1 MRKLYTMK
9 NLVKGLMLSVAIALG
24 ATTAQAQ
31 STTGTGTGTGTGTED
46 VKPAAATEFWM
57 GEKAAEGMFYLYNVG
72 AKIFATNNTPSETD
86 ITKATLWTAKGSNNS
101 FSFTGKNGYVFHMSS
116 IAGAGKT
123 WTVNIKNNGDAT
135 TFTLKTGKTT
145 EKGAVYA
152 FSKDEGWFT
161 SNVRYFNVD
170 GKEYTAA
177 KSQNYL
183 NDWLFISD
191 AQKKAYTEYVK
202 LFNQAKSYTEAGS
215 KLFESKDVESTDAI
229 VNQINDAL
237 KSYNYNTYE
246 KENGGKAKLEAAI
259 KAAEDFIKTTT
270 GINEIGST
278 TDAKVSEIYGVNGAR
293 KSQLTKGL
301 NIVKMSDGTVKK
313 VLVK

>member
-31 STTGTGTGTGTGTED
+31 DNGTGTSTED
-46 VKPAAATEFWM
+46 VKPAASTEFWM
-57 GEKAAEGMFYLYNVG
+57 GEEAAEGRFYLYNVG
-72 AKIFATNNTPSETD
+72 ANIFVTGNTPSETD
-86 ITKATLWTAKGSNNS
+86 INKATLWTASGSDKR
-101 FSFTGKNGYVFHMSS
+101 FSFTDKKGYFVITMDRTSAKITKQGPLHLLPIATKFDLEPGTTKGKNAYKLAYS
-116 IAGAGKT
+116 T
-123 WTVNIKNNGDAT
+123 
-135 TFTLKTGKTT
+135 
-145 EKGAVYA
+145 Y
-152 FSKDEGWFT
+152 
-161 SNVRYFNVD
+161 YFNV
-170 GKEYTAA
+170 GKDKYTPETTPGDF
-177 KSQNYL
+177 

-191 AQKKAYTEYVK
+191 AQKNAYTEYVN
-202 LFNQAKSYTEAGS
+202 LFNKAKSYTESDS
-215 KLFESKDVESTDAI
+215 KLFESDDVEKRDAI

>member
-9 NLVKGLMLSVAIALG
+9 NLVKGLMLSAVMTLGVATASAQETNGG
-24 ATTAQAQ
+24 ADDTKY
-31 STTGTGTGTGTGTED
+31 EP
-46 VKPAAATEFWM
+46 VAANKFWM
-57 GEKAAEGMFYLYNVG
+57 GEAAAAGDFYLYNVG
-72 AKIFATNNTPSETD
+72 ADIFATND
-86 ITKATLWTAKGSNNS
+86 KATEKSIDNAVVWTAKVSNGAY
-101 FSFTGKNGYVFHMSS
+101 SFTGKNGYVFHMSS
-116 IAGAGKT
+116 IASAGIT
-123 WTVNIKNNGDAT
+123 WTANIKNNGDAT

-170 GKEYTAA
+170 GKKYTAA
-177 KSQNYL
+177 ESQSDW
-183 NDWLFISD
+183 NDWLLISD
-191 AQKKAYTEYVK
+191 TQKKAYDDYVK
-202 LFNQAKSYTEAGS
+202 LFKEAKSYTEGDS
-215 KLFESKDVESTDAI
+215 KLTDAI
-229 VNQINDAL
+229 VKLINDAL
-237 KSYNYNTYE
+237 KSYNYNTYKKDGE
-246 KENGGKAKLEAAI
+246 AKLNAAI
-259 KAAEDFIKTTT
+259 NAAEDFIKATT

-278 TDAKVSEIYGVNGAR
+278 KDAKVSEIYGVNGAR

>member
-31 STTGTGTGTGTGTED
+31 GTGTGTSTED
-46 VKPAAATEFWM
+46 VKPAASTEFWM

-72 AKIFATNNTPSETD
+72 AKIFVTDNTPSETD
-86 ITKATLWTAKGSNNS
+86 ITKATLWTASGSDNS
-101 FSFTGKNGYVFHMSS
+101 FSFTDEKGNLVITMNLFT
-116 IAGAGKT
+116 AE
-123 WTVNIKNNGDAT
+123 IKKGPSTSAT
-135 TFTLKTGKTT
+135 KFDLKPGTT
-145 EKGAVYA
+145 EEKGNAYKLA
-152 FSKDEGWFT
+152 PQRQLP
-161 SNVRYFNVD
+161 VRYFNVD
-170 GKEYTAA
+170 NGKYTRAHTPDA
-177 KSQNYL
+177 M

-191 AQKKAYTEYVK
+191 DQKNAYKEYVDLFNKAKNYTE
-202 LFNQAKSYTEAGS
+202 GDS
-215 KLFESKDVESTDAI
+215 KLTDAI
-229 VNQINDAL
+229 VKQINDAL

-246 KENGGKAKLEAAI
+246 DGGKAKLDAAI
-259 KAAEDFIKTTT
+259 KAAENFNTT

>member
-1 MRKLYTMK
+1 MTKLYTMK

-31 STTGTGTGTGTGTED
+31 DTGTGTED

-57 GEKAAEGMFYLYNVG
+57 GEEAAEGGFYLYNVG
-72 AKIFATNNTPSETD
+72 AKIFVTDNTPSETD
-86 ITKATLWTAKGSNNS
+86 INKATLWTASGSDKR
-101 FSFTGKNGYVFHMSS
+101 FSFTDTDKKGNFVITMDRKSAKITKQGPLNLLPKATKFDLETGTTDGKGNAYKLAYSQWPYQ
-116 IAGAGKT
+116 T
-123 WTVNIKNNGDAT
+123 R
-135 TFTLKTGKTT
+135 
-145 EKGAVYA
+145 Y
-152 FSKDEGWFT
+152 
-161 SNVRYFNVD
+161 YFNVD
-170 GKEYTAA
+170 KDKYTPETTAGV
-177 KSQNYL
+177 S

-191 AQKKAYTEYVK
+191 TQKNAYTEYVN
-202 LFNQAKSYTEAGS
+202 LFNKAKSYTEKGS
-215 KLFESKDVESTDAI
+215 KLTDAI
-229 VNQINDAL
+229 VKQINDAL

-246 KENGGKAKLEAAI
+246 EKNGGKAKLDAAI
-259 KAAEDFIKTTT
+259 KAAEDFINATT

>member
-1 MRKLYTMK
+1 MRNFYTMK
-9 NLVKGLMLSVAIALG
+9 NLVKGLMLSAVMTLGVA
-24 ATTAQAQ
+24 TASAQ
-31 STTGTGTGTGTGTED
+31 ETGTGN
-46 VKPAAATEFWM
+46 VKPATSTDFWM
-57 GEKAAEGMFYLYNVG
+57 GETAKAGEFYLYNVG

-86 ITKATLWTAKGSNNS
+86 ITKATLWTANGSNNS
-101 FSFTGKNGYVFHMSS
+101 FSFTGKNGYVFQMSS
-116 IAGAGKT
+116 IASAGKT
-123 WTVNIKNNGDAT
+123 WTANIKNNGDAT

-161 SNVRYFNVD
+161 SNVRYFNVN
-170 GKEYTAA
+170 GKKYTAVE
-177 KSQNYL
+177 SQSNW

-191 AQKKAYTEYVK
+191 AQKKAYTEYVN
-202 LFNQAKSYTEAGS
+202 LFNKAKSYTEAGS
-215 KLFESKDVESTDAI
+215 KLFKSDDLEKRNAI
-229 VNQINDAL
+229 VNKINDAL

-246 KENGGKAKLEAAI
+246 EKNGGKAKLEAAI
-259 KAAEDFIKTTT
+259 KAAEDFINATT

>member
-1 MRKLYTMK
+1 MRNFYTMK
-9 NLVKGLMLSVAIALG
+9 NLVKGLMLSAVMTLGVA
-24 ATTAQAQ
+24 TASAQ
-31 STTGTGTGTGTGTED
+31 ETGTGN
-46 VKPAAATEFWM
+46 VKPATSTDFWM
-57 GEKAAEGMFYLYNVG
+57 GETAKAGEFYLYNVG

-116 IAGAGKT
+116 TLGAGKT
-123 WTVNIKNNGDAT
+123 WTTKIENNGDAT

-152 FSKDEGWFT
+152 FSKDEGWVT

-170 GKEYTAA
+170 GKKYTAA
-177 KSQNYL
+177 NTQSNS
-183 NDWLFISD
+183 NDWLLISD
-191 AQKKAYTEYVK
+191 TQKKAYDEYVK
-202 LFNQAKSYTEAGS
+202 LFNEAKSYTEANS
-215 KLFESKDVESTDAI
+215 KLFESDDNKATGKIVE
-229 VNQINDAL
+229 QINDAL

-246 KENGGKAKLEAAI
+246 KKNGGKAKLEAAI

-270 GINEIGST
+270 GINEIVST

>member
-31 STTGTGTGTGTGTED
+31 GQGRGTGTGTED

-57 GEKAAEGMFYLYNVG
+57 GEEAAEGMFYLYNVG
-72 AKIFATNNTPSETD
+72 ANIFVTGTETD
-86 ITKATLWTAKGSNNS
+86 INKATLWTASESDNS
-101 FSFTGKNGYVFHMSS
+101 FSFTDEKGNLVITMNSLSAK
-116 IAGAGKT
+116 I
-123 WTVNIKNNGDAT
+123 
-135 TFTLKTGKTT
+135 T
-145 EKGAVYA
+145 EKGRFTIVTK
-152 FSKDEGWFT
+152 FGLETGTTEGKGNAYKLAYSQLLLPT
-161 SNVRYFNVD
+161 RYFNVD
-170 GKEYTAA
+170 KDKYTPATTPGDF
-177 KSQNYL
+177 

-215 KLFESKDVESTDAI
+215 KLFESKDYEKTDAI
-229 VNQINDAL
+229 VIQINDAL
-237 KSYNYNTYE
+237 KSYNYNTYA

-259 KAAEDFIKTTT
+259 KAAEDFINATT

-278 TDAKVSEIYGVNGAR
+278 TDAKVSEIYGINGAR

>member
-1 MRKLYTMK
+1 MRNFYTMK
-9 NLVKGLMLSVAIALG
+9 NLVKGLMLSAVMTLG
-24 ATTAQAQ
+24 VTTASAQ
-31 STTGTGTGTGTGTED
+31 ETGTGN
-46 VKPAAATEFWM
+46 VKPATSTDFWM
-57 GEKAAEGMFYLYNVG
+57 GETAKAGEFYLYNVG

-101 FSFTGKNGYVFHMSS
+101 FSFTGKNGYVFQMSS
-116 IAGAGKT
+116 ILSAGKT
-123 WTVNIKNNGDAT
+123 WTANIKNNGDAT

-152 FSKDEGWFT
+152 FSKDEGWIT
-161 SNVRYFNVD
+161 SNVRYFNVK
-170 GKEYTAA
+170 GKEYNAA
-177 KSQNYL
+177 ESQSNS
-183 NDWLFISD
+183 NDWLLISD
-191 AQKKAYTEYVK
+191 TQKKAYTEYVN
-202 LFNQAKSYTEAGS
+202 LFNKAKSYTEAGS
-215 KLFESKDVESTDAI
+215 KLFKSDDLEKTNAI

-246 KENGGKAKLEAAI
+246 EENGGKAKLEAAI
-259 KAAEDFIKTTT
+259 KAAEDFINATT

-293 KSQLTKGL
+293 KSQLAKGL

>member
-24 ATTAQAQ
+24 ATTAQAK
-31 STTGTGTGTGTGTED
+31 GTGTED

-57 GEKAAEGMFYLYNVG
+57 GETAKAGEFYLYNVG

-86 ITKATLWTAKGSNNS
+86 ITNATLWTASESDNS
-101 FSFTGKNGYVFHMSS
+101 FSFTDEKGNLVITMNSLSAK
-116 IAGAGKT
+116 I
-123 WTVNIKNNGDAT
+123 
-135 TFTLKTGKTT
+135 T
-145 EKGAVYA
+145 EKGRFTIVTK
-152 FSKDEGWFT
+152 FGLETGTTEGKGNAYKLAYYSLWPFPT
-161 SNVRYFNVD
+161 HYFNVD
-170 GKEYTAA
+170 KDKYTPATTA
-177 KSQNYL
+177 GDF

-215 KLFESKDVESTDAI
+215 KLFESDDHEKTDPI

-237 KSYNYNTYE
+237 KSYNYNTYK

-259 KAAEDFIKTTT
+259 KAAEDFINATT

-278 TDAKVSEIYGVNGAR
+278 TDAKVSEIYGINGAR

>member
-1 MRKLYTMK
+1 MRNFYTMK
-9 NLVKGLMLSVAIALG
+9 NLVKGLMLSAVMTLGVA
-24 ATTAQAQ
+24 TASAQ
-31 STTGTGTGTGTGTED
+31 ETGTGN
-46 VKPAAATEFWM
+46 VKPATSTDFWM
-57 GEKAAEGMFYLYNVG
+57 GETAKAGEFYLYNVG

-101 FSFTGKNGYVFHMSS
+101 FSFTGKNGYVFQMSS
-116 IAGAGKT
+116 TMSAGKT
-123 WTVNIKNNGDAT
+123 WTANIKNNGDAT

-145 EKGAVYA
+145 KKGAVYA

-161 SNVRYFNVD
+161 SNVRYFNVN
-170 GKEYTAA
+170 GKKYTAVE
-177 KSQNYL
+177 SQSNW

-191 AQKKAYTEYVK
+191 AQKKAYTEYVN
-202 LFNQAKSYTEAGS
+202 LFNKAKSYTEAGS
-215 KLFESKDVESTDAI
+215 KLFKSDDLEKRNAI
-229 VNQINDAL
+229 VNKINDAL

-246 KENGGKAKLEAAI
+246 EENGGKAKLEAAI
-259 KAAEDFIKTTT
+259 KAAEDFINATT

>member
-31 STTGTGTGTGTGTED
+31 DTGTGTSTED
-46 VKPAAATEFWM
+46 VKPAASTEFWM
-57 GEKAAEGMFYLYNVG
+57 GEEAAEGMFYLYNVG
-72 AKIFATNNTPSETD
+72 AKIFVTGKTPSETD
-86 ITKATLWTAKGSNNS
+86 INNATLWTASGSNNS
-101 FSFTGKNGYVFHMSS
+101 FSFTYEKGNLVITMDYLSAK
-116 IAGAGKT
+116 I
-123 WTVNIKNNGDAT
+123 
-135 TFTLKTGKTT
+135 T
-145 EKGAVYA
+145 EKGLFTIVTKFDLKPGTTKGKGNAYKLA
-152 FSKDEGWFT
+152 YSLKPFSPC
-161 SNVRYFNVD
+161 YFNVNKD
-170 GKEYTAA
+170 KYTPETT
-177 KSQNYL
+177 SGDFNE
-183 NDWLFISD
+183 WLFISEV
-191 AQKKAYTEYVK
+191 QKNAYTEYVN
-202 LFNQAKSYTEAGS
+202 LFNKAKSYTEAGS
-215 KLFESKDVESTDAI
+215 KLFKSDDLEKRNAI
-229 VNQINDAL
+229 VNKINDAL

-246 KENGGKAKLEAAI
+246 EKNGGKAKLEAAI
-259 KAAEDFIKTTT
+259 KAAEDFINATT

>member
-31 STTGTGTGTGTGTED
+31 GTGTGTSTED
-46 VKPAAATEFWM
+46 VKPAASTEFWM

-72 AKIFATNNTPSETD
+72 AKIFVTGKTPSETD
-86 ITKATLWTAKGSNNS
+86 INNATLWTASGSNNS
-101 FSFTGKNGYVFHMSS
+101 FSFTYEKGNLVITMDYLSAK
-116 IAGAGKT
+116 I
-123 WTVNIKNNGDAT
+123 
-135 TFTLKTGKTT
+135 T
-145 EKGAVYA
+145 EKGLFTIVTKFDLKPGTTEGKGNAYKLA
-152 FSKDEGWFT
+152 YSLKPFSPC
-161 SNVRYFNVD
+161 YFNVD
-170 GKEYTAA
+170 KDKDKYTPETT
-177 KSQNYL
+177 SGDFNE
-183 NDWLFISD
+183 WLFISD
-191 AQKKAYTEYVK
+191 AQKKAYTEYADN
-202 LFNQAKSYTEAGS
+202 FNKAKSYTEKGS
-215 KLFESKDVESTDAI
+215 KLLESKDVEKRDAI
-229 VNQINDAL
+229 VKKIKDAL
-237 KSYNYNTYE
+237 KSYNYNTY
-246 KENGGKAKLEAAI
+246 KDGGKAKLDAAI
-259 KAAEDFIKTTT
+259 NAAEDFINATT

>member
-31 STTGTGTGTGTGTED
+31 DNGTGTGTGTED

-57 GEKAAEGMFYLYNVG
+57 GEEATEGMFYLYNVG
-72 AKIFATNNTPSETD
+72 ANIFVTDNTPSETD
-86 ITKATLWTAKGSNNS
+86 INKATLWTASGSDNS
-101 FSFTGKNGYVFHMSS
+101 YSFT
-116 IAGAGKT
+116 
-123 WTVNIKNNGDAT
+123 D
-135 TFTLKTGKTT
+135 
-145 EKGAVYA
+145 EKGNLVITMNNLSAKITKKGYL
-152 FSKDEGWFT
+152 T
-161 SNVRYFNVD
+161 SATKFGLETGTTKEKGNAYKLAYSLWPFPTRYFNVD
-170 GKEYTAA
+170 KDKYTPETTPGV
-177 KSQNYL
+177 S

-191 AQKKAYTEYVK
+191 AQKNAYTEYVD
-202 LFNQAKSYTEAGS
+202 LFNKAKSYTEAGS

-246 KENGGKAKLEAAI
+246 KENGGKAKLKAAI
-259 KAAEDFIKTTT
+259 KAAEDFINATT

>member
-1 MRKLYTMK
+1 MRNFYTMK
-9 NLVKGLMLSVAIALG
+9 NLVKGLMLSAVMTLGVA
-24 ATTAQAQ
+24 TASAQ
-31 STTGTGTGTGTGTED
+31 ETGTGN
-46 VKPAAATEFWM
+46 VKPATSTDFWM
-57 GEKAAEGMFYLYNVG
+57 GETAKAGEFYLYNVG

-101 FSFTGKNGYVFHMSS
+101 FSFTGKKDNLIIRMDEGTIGITTPIIV
-116 IAGAGKT
+116 K
-123 WTVNIKNNGDAT
+123 AT
-135 TFTLKTGKTT
+135 DFTLKSGTTTSKGNAYKLSNTVWTKT
-145 EKGAVYA
+145 
-152 FSKDEGWFT
+152 
-161 SNVRYFNVD
+161 RYFNVN
-170 GKEYTAA
+170 GKSYSAA
-177 KSQNYL
+177 KDQSDK
-183 NDWLFISD
+183 NDWLLISD
-191 AQKKAYTEYVK
+191 TQKKAYDEYVN
-202 LFNQAKSYTEAGS
+202 LFNKAKSYTKAGS
-215 KLFESKDVESTDAI
+215 KLFESDDVKKTNAI

-246 KENGGKAKLEAAI
+246 DGGKAKLKAAI
-259 KAAEDFIKTTT
+259 KAAEDFINATT

>member
-1 MRKLYTMK
+1 
-9 NLVKGLMLSVAIALG
+9 
-24 ATTAQAQ
+24 
-31 STTGTGTGTGTGTED
+31 
-46 VKPAAATEFWM
+46 M
-57 GEKAAEGMFYLYNVG
+57 GETAKAGEFYLYNVG

-86 ITKATLWTAKGSNNS
+86 ITKATLWTANGSNNS

-116 IAGAGKT
+116 IASAGIT
-123 WTVNIKNNGDAT
+123 WTANIKNNGDAT

-145 EKGAVYA
+145 KKGAVYA
-152 FSKDEGWFT
+152 FSKDEGWFGT

-177 KSQNYL
+177 KSQSNS
-183 NDWLFISD
+183 NDWLLISD
-191 AQKKAYTEYVK
+191 AQKKAYTEYVD
-202 LFNQAKSYTEAGS
+202 LFNKAKNYTEGDS
-215 KLFESKDVESTDAI
+215 KLTDAI
-229 VNQINDAL
+229 VKQINDAR

-246 KENGGKAKLEAAI
+246 DGGKAKLDAAI
-259 KAAEDFIKTTT
+259 NAAEDFINATT

>member
-1 MRKLYTMK
+1 MRNFYTMK
-9 NLVKGLMLSVAIALG
+9 NLVKGLMLSAVMTLGVA
-24 ATTAQAQ
+24 TASAQ
-31 STTGTGTGTGTGTED
+31 ETGTGN
-46 VKPAAATEFWM
+46 VKPATSTDFWM
-57 GEKAAEGMFYLYNVG
+57 GETAKAGEFYLYNVG
-72 AKIFATNNTPSETD
+72 AKIFATNNTPSEPD

-116 IAGAGKT
+116 TMSAGKT
-123 WTVNIKNNGDAT
+123 WTANIKNNGDAT

-170 GKEYTAA
+170 GKEYTAT

-191 AQKKAYTEYVK
+191 VQKNAYTEYVK
-202 LFNQAKSYTEAGS
+202 LFNQAKSYTEKGS
-215 KLFESKDVESTDAI
+215 KLTDAI
-229 VNQINDAL
+229 VKQINDAL

-246 KENGGKAKLEAAI
+246 DGGKAKLDAAI
-259 KAAEDFIKTTT
+259 KAAKNFIAT

>member
-31 STTGTGTGTGTGTED
+31 DNGTGTGTGTGTED

-57 GEKAAEGMFYLYNVG
+57 GEEAAEGRFYLYNVG
-72 AKIFATNNTPSETD
+72 ANIFVTGNTPSETD
-86 ITKATLWTAKGSNNS
+86 INKATLWTASGSDKR
-101 FSFTGKNGYVFHMSS
+101 FSFTDKKGYFVITMDRTSAKITKQGPLHLLPIATKFDLEPGTTKGKNAYKLAYSP
-116 IAGAGKT
+116 
-123 WTVNIKNNGDAT
+123 
-135 TFTLKTGKTT
+135 
-145 EKGAVYA
+145 Y
-152 FSKDEGWFT
+152 
-161 SNVRYFNVD
+161 YFNV
-170 GKEYTAA
+170 GKDKYTPETTPGV
-177 KSQNYL
+177 S

-191 AQKKAYTEYVK
+191 AQKKAYTEYVD
-202 LFNQAKSYTEAGS
+202 LFNKAKSYTDPDS
-215 KLFESKDVESTDAI
+215 KLFKSDDVEKTDVI
-229 VNQINDAL
+229 VNKINDAL
-237 KSYNYNTYE
+237 KSYNYNTYK
-246 KENGGKAKLEAAI
+246 KENGKAKLEAAI
-259 KAAEDFIKTTT
+259 KAAEDFINATT

>member
-9 NLVKGLMLSVAIALG
+9 NLVKGLMLSAVMTLCVA
-24 ATTAQAQ
+24 TASAQ
-31 STTGTGTGTGTGTED
+31 ETGTGN
-46 VKPAAATEFWM
+46 VKPATSTDFWM
-57 GEKAAEGMFYLYNVG
+57 GETAKAGEFYLYNVG

-86 ITKATLWTAKGSNNS
+86 ITKATLWTAKGSNKS
-101 FSFTGKNGYVFHMSS
+101 FSFTGKNGYKIYMHSFVS
-116 IAGAGKT
+116 AGIT
-123 WTVNIKNNGDAT
+123 WTAKIDQNETAT
-135 TFTLKTGKTT
+135 DFTLAAGTSTGK
-145 EKGAVYA
+145 GYVYS
-152 FSKDEGWFT
+152 FSKKEGLFT
-161 SNVRYFNVD
+161 RYFNID
-170 GKEYTAA
+170 NKKFTPAD
-177 KSQNYL
+177 KQSNS
-183 NDWLFISD
+183 NDWLLISE

-202 LFNQAKSYTEAGS
+202 LFNKAKSYTESDS
-215 KLFESKDVESTDAI
+215 KLFESDDVEKRDAI

>member
-1 MRKLYTMK
+1 MRNFYTMK
-9 NLVKGLMLSVAIALG
+9 NLVKGLMLSAVMTLGVA
-24 ATTAQAQ
+24 TASAQ
-31 STTGTGTGTGTGTED
+31 ETGTGN
-46 VKPAAATEFWM
+46 VKPATSTDFWM
-57 GEKAAEGMFYLYNVG
+57 GENAKAGDFYFYNVG

-101 FSFTGKNGYVFHMSS
+101 FSFTGKNGYVFQMSS
-116 IAGAGKT
+116 IASAGKT
-123 WTVNIKNNGDAT
+123 WTANIKNNGDAT

-161 SNVRYFNVD
+161 SNVRYFNVN
-170 GKEYTAA
+170 GKKYTAVE
-177 KSQNYL
+177 SQSNW

-191 AQKKAYTEYVK
+191 AQKKAYTEYVN
-202 LFNQAKSYTEAGS
+202 LFNKAKSYTEAGS
-215 KLFESKDVESTDAI
+215 KLFKSDDLEKRNAI
-229 VNQINDAL
+229 VNKINDAL

-246 KENGGKAKLEAAI
+246 EKNGGKAKLEAAI
-259 KAAEDFIKTTT
+259 KAAEDFINATT

>member
-1 MRKLYTMK
+1 MRNFYTMK
-9 NLVKGLMLSVAIALG
+9 NLVKGLMLSAVMTLGVA
-24 ATTAQAQ
+24 TASAQ
-31 STTGTGTGTGTGTED
+31 GTGTKD
-46 VKPAAATEFWM
+46 VKPATSTDFWM
-57 GEKAAEGMFYLYNVG
+57 GETAKAGEFYLYNVG

-116 IAGAGKT
+116 IASAGKT
-123 WTVNIKNNGDAT
+123 WTANIKKNGDAT

-170 GKEYTAA
+170 GKEYTAT

-191 AQKKAYTEYVK
+191 VQKNAYTEYVDF
-202 LFNQAKSYTEAGS
+202 FNKAKSYTEGDS
-215 KLFESKDVESTDAI
+215 KLTDAI
-229 VNQINDAL
+229 VKQINDAL

-246 KENGGKAKLEAAI
+246 DGGKAKLKAAI
-259 KAAEDFIKTTT
+259 KAAEEFINATT

>member
-31 STTGTGTGTGTGTED
+31 DKGTGTSTED
-46 VKPAAATEFWM
+46 VKPAASTEFWM
-57 GEKAAEGMFYLYNVG
+57 GEEAAEGMFYLYNVG
-72 AKIFATNNTPSETD
+72 ANIFVTGNTPSETD
-86 ITKATLWTAKGSNNS
+86 INKATLWTASGSDKS
-101 FSFTGKNGYVFHMSS
+101 FSFTDEKGKLVITMDNLSAK
-116 IAGAGKT
+116 I
-123 WTVNIKNNGDAT
+123 
-135 TFTLKTGKTT
+135 T
-145 EKGAVYA
+145 EKGLFNLPKATKFGLEPGTTKGKGNAYKLA
-152 FSKDEGWFT
+152 YSLWPFPT
-161 SNVRYFNVD
+161 HYFNV
-170 GKEYTAA
+170 GKDKYTPETTPGDF
-177 KSQNYL
+177 

-191 AQKKAYTEYVK
+191 AQKNAYTEYVN
-202 LFNQAKSYTEAGS
+202 LFNKAKSYTEKGS
-215 KLFESKDVESTDAI
+215 KLTDAI
-229 VNQINDAL
+229 VKQINDAL

-246 KENGGKAKLEAAI
+246 EKNGGKAKLEDAI
-259 KAAEDFIKTTT
+259 KAAEDFITT